1 MGHDHSHVD
10 LRAGARHAGR
20 LWWSFGLVT
29 GFLVVQV
36 VVGLAANSLA
46 LLSDAGHMATDA
58 LGLGM
63 ALAAI
68 TAANRA
74 VQAQHRTFG
83 LYRLEI
89 LAALANAVLLF
100 GVAGYVLFE
109 AARRLDDPP
118 EVASVPVLVV
128 GTIGLVV
135 NLIAFLLL
143 RQGATESLNVRGA
156 YFEVVADALG
166 SVGVIVAAGLMWA
179 TGWGWVDPVIAA
191 GIGLFILPRAFRLGR
206 DAVRILVQ
214 AAPEGVDLPTVT
226 TALTGIGGVADVHDL
241 HVWTLTSDMDVLTAH
256 LGIVDGADAQ
266 CVLQAARVVL
276 AEQFH
281 LDHAT
286 LQVEAAGNRDCE
298 EMTW

>member
-68 TAANRA
+68 TAANLA

-286 LQVEAAGNRDCE
+286 LQVETAGNHDCS